1 MSEET
6 PQPSPPET
14 STSLE
19 SAVSSTRG
27 LRYSLKEMMAEVV
40 IDRRDSVFGRELVD
54 ASEIEKMFSKR
65 VRKKRRK

>member
-6 PQPSPPET
+6 PQHPTSET
-14 STSLE
+14 SPA
-19 SAVSSTRG
+19 SAAPSVQG
-27 LRYSLKEMMAEVV
+27 VRYSLKEMMAEVV